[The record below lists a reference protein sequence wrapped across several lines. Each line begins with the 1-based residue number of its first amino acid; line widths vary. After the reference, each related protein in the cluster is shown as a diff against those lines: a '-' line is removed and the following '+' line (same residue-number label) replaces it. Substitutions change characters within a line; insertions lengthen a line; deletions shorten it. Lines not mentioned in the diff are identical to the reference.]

1 MWFMSLPGLASN
13 FWKHEHRSPR
23 RFGCSAAFPTRGRLN
38 DREGFKFVTV
48 LPLVKLGNAI
58 KPLHIRPSLTF
69 SLHTVRWRT
78 SQRWQKPK
86 KSTEIHSRVLPNA
99 AAFTGRRAWWL
110 KFVFKGLD
118 YTTPTT
124 MRTDDDKEL
133 VYREE
138 GFFGFVD
145 YSIVLQTFTLM
156 S

>member
-1 MWFMSLPGLASN
+1 M
-13 FWKHEHRSPR
+13 EDSP
-23 RFGCSAAFPTRGRLN
+23 
-38 DREGFKFVTV
+38 KVTET
-48 LPLVKLGNAI
+48 P
-58 KPLHIRPSLTF
+58 
-69 SLHTVRWRT
+69 
-78 SQRWQKPK
+78 QK
-86 KSTEIHSRVLPNA
+86 SREIHSRVLPNTA
-99 AAFTGRRAWWL
+99 ALTGRRAWWL

-145 YSIVLQTFTLM
+145 YSIVLHTFTLM